1 VKRRLPS
8 LNFADIV
15 QDLFVRLLTA
25 IFTISPG
32 GHGTDNVI
40 RAESRIGASKGSAQ
54 KRNLLGSTDVVEILC
69 ETLPSMN
76 HILGE
81 SDRLVGLVTSIS
93 AQIVG
98 PMIRSRLFPRNMSH
112 PVLQLMQIGSKISN
126 ASKPWK
132 KDIYDALNDARFF
145 QSPPTIVREGWL
157 PVLGQLSNADKG
169 LLTELSSR
177 LTTPAAAGLMFGVG
191 ASAARLDADKKTQLN
206 LRRLAIVVL
215 AAEEDA
221 ISIESIRVSSPL
233 RRAIGNGCSSSLRAG
248 VLQNSLSHY
257 LPSPTPFEKLLLTVA
272 VYVDQDGGDTNGDAS
287 FFSFIYYKGRSI
299 HASQSFSTKIQLD
312 SVSTHL
318 ACNQR

>member
-1 VKRRLPS
+1 VKAETAEFEP
-8 LNFADIV
+8 ADIV

-54 KRNLLGSTDVVEILC
+54 KRNLLGSADVVEILC

-112 PVLQLMQIGSKISN
+112 PVLQLVQIVSKISN

-215 AAEEDA
+215 ATEEDA
-221 ISIESIRVSSPL
+221 ISVESIRVSSPTTCNWEWL
-233 RRAIGNGCSSSLRAG
+233 
-248 VLQNSLSHY
+248 LQFFESWRPPKLAF
-257 LPSPTPFEKLLLTVA
+257 PSPTRFEKLLLTVP
-272 VYVDQDGGDTNGDAS
+272 
-287 FFSFIYYKGRSI
+287 
-299 HASQSFSTKIQLD
+299 ST
-312 SVSTHL
+312 
-318 ACNQR
+318 

>member
-1 VKRRLPS
+1 
-8 LNFADIV
+8 
-15 QDLFVRLLTA
+15 
-25 IFTISPG
+25 
-32 GHGTDNVI
+32 
-40 RAESRIGASKGSAQ
+40 
-54 KRNLLGSTDVVEILC
+54 
-69 ETLPSMN
+69 MN

-98 PMIRSRLFPRNMSH
+98 PMIKSRLFPGNMSR
-112 PVLQLMQIGSKISN
+112 PVLQLMQIVSKISN

-145 QSPPTIVREGWL
+145 QSPSAMVREGWL

-191 ASAARLDADKKTQLN
+191 ASAARLDADKKTQLT

-221 ISIESIRVSSPL
+221 IGIESIRVSFPL
-233 RRAIGNGCSSSLRAG
+233 RRAIGNGCASSLRAG
-248 VLQNSLSHY
+248 VLQNSHSH
-257 LPSPTPFEKLLLTVA
+257 
-272 VYVDQDGGDTNGDAS
+272 
-287 FFSFIYYKGRSI
+287 
-299 HASQSFSTKIQLD
+299 
-312 SVSTHL
+312 
-318 ACNQR
+318 